1 MAAEDVQAQPAPST
15 TQQETASA
23 GIQSLPAQPAA
34 RDPAAETLTCQWVGC
49 GERCANAEQL
59 YEHVCERHVGRKSTN
74 NLNLTCQWGACRTT
88 TVKRD
93 HITSHMR
100 VHVPLKPHKCDFCG
114 KSFKR
119 PQDLKK
125 HVKTHADD
133 SVLLRSPESNMNNNS
148 NGQNGFPADTKGYYP
163 GHDLNGAYPP
173 PPGQHVGANN
183 SNFYPNAQPYSGYGQ
198 VNYPGTSL
206 ADQQSMDTRRRAIE
220 ALNDFLGDVK
230 RRALDPHAYYD
241 VGSRLGNQSLPLPV
255 SIGAGYSIGNGY
267 SGGNGNGNGHSNSF
281 GSANDIL
288 NSFGGSNSGISLNS
302 GGGGVAHG
310 ALAQNYQLPLSNA
323 RTKGDLLD
331 IDRFLEQLSATVYES
346 SNQSAAAGVQQPG
359 LHTQLPGYNFNYHRT
374 SNSPPQAQ
382 HSSGS
387 VSSSSGAQPLSSV
400 AQMASMTA
408 NSQGIDTPALTP
420 ASVSSYASSGHSP
433 MSSHSR
439 TSGDGASMYPQLPS
453 VTSMSDMGSGYTSA
467 PPSGLASGFD
477 GYDSRRY
484 SGGRLQREAPAP
496 RDVDAM
502 DVDSEGQRTPRKLSI
517 SDKRPSSSSNV
528 DPALRSTPPT
538 IISTG
543 SSPQSESADDK
554 AQEQWVENVRVIEQL
569 RNWIR
574 DRLSQG
580 DFEKD
585 EDSTP
590 EPMVPSDTISSE
602 EAKEPA
608 IDDDDAPIAYPTLK
622 TEA

>member
-1 MAAEDVQAQPAPST
+1 MAAEEVQAQPAPATTTST
-15 TQQETASA
+15 TESSIQQ
-23 GIQSLPAQPAA
+23 LPAQPT

-49 GERCANAEQL
+49 GERCPNAEQL

-100 VHVPLKPHKCDFCG
+100 VHVPLKPHKCEFCG

-133 SVLLRSPESNMNNNS
+133 SVLLRSPESNMNNNQ
-148 NGQNGFPADTKGYYP
+148 NGQNGFPADNKAYYP
-163 GHDLNGAYPP
+163 GHDVNGAYPP
-173 PPGQHVGANN
+173 AAGHNIGG
-183 SNFYPNAQPYSGYGQ
+183 SNFNSYPNPPAYSGYGQ

-230 RRALDPHAYYD
+230 RRALDPHSYYD
-241 VGSRLGNQSLPLPV
+241 VGSRLNTQSLPLPV

-267 SGGNGNGNGHSNSF
+267 NGSGNGNGHANNF
-281 GSANDIL
+281 GSV
-288 NSFGGSNSGISLNS
+288 NSMLESFSGSS
-302 GGGGVAHG
+302 GGVSMNNGGGAVAHG

-346 SNQSAAAGVQQPG
+346 SGQSAAAGVQQPG
-359 LHTQLPGYNFNYHRT
+359 VHTQLPGYNFNNYHR
-374 SNSPPQAQ
+374 SSHSPPQAQ
-382 HSSGS
+382 HSGS
-387 VSSSSGAQPLSSV
+387 VSSTSSVQPLSSV

-408 NSQGIDTPALTP
+408 SAQGMDTPALTP

-439 TSGDGASMYPQLPS
+439 SSGDGSSMYPQLPS
-453 VTSMSDMGSGYTSA
+453 VTTMSDMGSGYSSA
-467 PPSGLASGFD
+467 PASGLASGFD

-484 SGGRLQREAPAP
+484 SGGRLQREAPA
-496 RDVDAM
+496 RRGSDAM
-502 DVDSEGQRTPRKLSI
+502 DIDSEGQRTPRKMSI
-517 SDKRPSSSSNV
+517 TEKRPTSSSNV
-528 DPALRSTPPT
+528 DPALRSTPPGE
-538 IISTG
+538 SPAG

-554 AQEQWVENVRVIEQL
+554 AQEAWVENVRVIEQL

-574 DRLSQG
+574 DRLSAG
-580 DFEKD
+580 EFEKD
-585 EDSTP
+585 ADSTP
-590 EPMVPSDTISSE
+590 EPADHQMSKE
-602 EAKEPA
+602 ESVEETREQQEEE
-608 IDDDDAPIAYPTLK
+608 DAPIAYPTLK
-622 TEA
+622 MEA

>member
-1 MAAEDVQAQPAPST
+1 MAAEEVQAQTAPAST
-15 TQQETASA
+15 TTTNNTTETSL
-23 GIQSLPAQPAA
+23 QLPAQPA
-34 RDPAAETLTCQWVGC
+34 RDPAAETLTCQWLGC
-49 GERCANAEQL
+49 GERCPNAEQL

-100 VHVPLKPHKCDFCG
+100 VHVPLKPHKCEFCG

-133 SVLLRSPESNMNNNS
+133 SVLLRSPESNMNNN
-148 NGQNGFPADTKGYYP
+148 QNAYYP
-163 GHDLNGAYPP
+163 GHDINGSYPP
-173 PPGQHVGANN
+173 PPGQHVGGNN
-183 SNFYPNAQPYSGYGQ
+183 FNSYPNPPAYSGYGQ

-230 RRALDPHAYYD
+230 RRALDPHNYYD
-241 VGSRLGNQSLPLPV
+241 VGSRLNTQSLPLPV
-255 SIGAGYSIGNGY
+255 SIGAGYSIGSGYNGA
-267 SGGNGNGNGHSNSF
+267 GNGNGHGNNFNSVSSMLESF
-281 GSANDIL
+281 NGSSGVSMN
-288 NSFGGSNSGISLNS
+288 NGSSA
-302 GGGGVAHG
+302 VAQG

-346 SNQSAAAGVQQPG
+346 SGQSAAAGVQQPG
-359 LHTQLPGYNFNYHRT
+359 VHTQLPGYNLGGGYHR
-374 SNSPPQAQ
+374 SSHSPPQTQ
-382 HSSGS
+382 HSGS
-387 VSSSSGAQPLSSV
+387 VSSAGGMQPLSSV

-408 NSQGIDTPALTP
+408 SAQGMDTPALTP

-439 TSGDGASMYPQLPS
+439 SSGDGASMYPQLPS
-453 VTSMSDMGSGYTSA
+453 VTSMSDMGSGYSSA
-467 PPSGLASGFD
+467 PASGLASGFD

-484 SGGRLQREAPAP
+484 SGGRLQREAPA
-496 RDVDAM
+496 RRGSDAM
-502 DVDSEGQRTPRKLSI
+502 DIDSEGQRTPRKMSVTE
-517 SDKRPSSSSNV
+517 KRPTSSSNV
-528 DPALRSTPPT
+528 DPALRSTPPGE
-538 IISTG
+538 SAV
-543 SSPQSESADDK
+543 SSPQSDSADDK
-554 AQEQWVENVRVIEQL
+554 AQEAWVENVRVIEQL

-574 DRLSQG
+574 DRLSSG
-580 DFEKD
+580 DFDKS

-590 EPMVPSDTISSE
+590 EPAADHQMSKEDSKE
-602 EAKEPA
+602 EE
-608 IDDDDAPIAYPTLK
+608 DVAPIAYPTLK
-622 TEA
+622 LEA